1 MTLFLAWVLSTW
13 LIGAVAEAVRPGV
26 VMVAVRALL
35 ERLS

>member
-1 MTLFLAWVLSTW
+1 MTLFLAWVFSTW

-26 VMVAVRALL
+26 VMVALRILL